1 MKKVLFTFFLPLC
14 IILLSG
20 YSQLKGHVSR
30 DAIADSSSKLCKK
43 SEKASFD
50 TKENDLPFIKKL
62 TSDKHKTFIV
72 DAVEVREVQEE
83 EYELSSSKKN
93 RKSDNHLAAL
103 FCVLTRG
110 YFFNYIRET
119 LSFRKDFSEISAK
132 HLILQVLRI

>member
-14 IILLSG
+14 IILLTA
-20 YSQLKGHVSR
+20 YIQLQGHVYR
-30 DAIADSSSKLCKK
+30 DVIGESSSNLC
-43 SEKASFD
+43 ETPEQANFD
-50 TKENDLPFIKKL
+50 TEENDLPFINRF

-72 DAVEVREVQEE
+72 GDVEVREVQEE
-83 EYELSSSKKN
+83 EHELTTSKKN
-93 RKSDNHLAAL
+93 RKSENNFAAI

-132 HLILQVLRI
+132 HLTLQVLRI